1 MKWGYKVGDGKT
13 PSPLILDIKTH
24 CHALITGSSGSGK
37 SYALLYLL
45 GSLLKDTADI
55 DLFFCDFKNSED
67 FSFLQG
73 YEKYYVGNACY
84 DGIMTYYEQFCSDR
98 ESKNHKKRH
107 LLIID
112 EYPAFINFLT
122 TKDKVEKTKKVTD
135 ILGAIAEI
143 LMLGRGIGYGVWL
156 ITQRADASLFSNGA
170 RDNFMIVLGLGRMS
184 KEQKGMIFTG
194 EELPNK
200 VYGKGEGCLLADR
213 FPLQEVKFP
222 KLANIVDWKKHIREI
237 LLKEYS

>member
-1 MKWGYKVGDGKT
+1 MKWGYKVGKGRT
-13 PSPLILDIKTH
+13 PSPLVLDIKTH

-37 SYALLYLL
+37 SYALLFLL
-45 GSLLKDTADI
+45 GNVLKDSEDI
-55 DLFFCDFKNSED
+55 DLYFCDFKNSED
-67 FSFLQG
+67 FAFLQG
-73 YEKYYVGNACY
+73 HKGYFVGNACY
-84 DGIMTYYEQFCSDR
+84 DGIMAYYEQFCSDR
-98 ESKNHKKRH
+98 EARNHKKRH
-107 LLIID
+107 LLSVD

-122 TKDKVEKTKKVTD
+122 TKDKAEKTKKVTD

-170 RDNFMIVLGLGRMS
+170 RDNFMIVLGFGRMS
-184 KEQKGMIFTG
+184 KEQKGMLFTG

-200 VYGKGEGCLLADR
+200 VYGKGEGCLLADG

-222 KLANIVDWKKHIREI
+222 KIANVVDWKKHIREI
-237 LLKEYS
+237 LLNPK